1 MFLQDGRRAP
11 PRTAHFSDAEGPR
24 SCHPHPQPWWV
35 GTNARKRA
43 VGCVPLSVVHSADLL
58 DSPDGKKRSTQTV
71 CKHDTAGRKLFGVC
85 LRFSLSFSVFCCF
98 RCVQRRDKSRE
109 RTATPPSWRMNN
121 AFVRQRPRNYDQSF
135 FIPCKI
141 EAEQERG

>member
-24 SCHPHPQPWWV
+24 SCPPNAGGWELTREREPW
-35 GTNARKRA
+35 A
-43 VGCVPLSVVHSADLL
+43 VFLCPLFTPPTYLTAQT
-58 DSPDGKKRSTQTV
+58 GKKRSTQTV

-98 RCVQRRDKSRE
+98 RCVKRRDKSRE

-121 AFVRQRPRNYDQSF
+121 AFMRQRPRNYDQSF